1 MIKYLISILLL
12 ISLIPAY
19 ANLMTLIP
27 ILKEKQGDEKLTA
40 ESIKE
45 GDERALLCKY
55 CHGADGNSLDTTIP
69 NLADQNAMY
78 LMRQFELFSN
88 GERRNK
94 TMNELSKILT
104 DEEKVNIAM
113 FYASKKVKLPVPYKP
128 ELKSEGL
135 KVYKSKCIACHG
147 KKAYGLV
154 TIPRIA
160 SQPAEYLIKT
170 LSSYRSILI
179 KRADTLMT
187 KVGQELEKDEIEAI
201 TSYLTSLK

>member
-19 ANLMTLIP
+19 ASLMTLIP

-113 FYASKKVKLPVPYKP
+113 FYASKKVKLPAPYKP
-128 ELKSEGL
+128 ELKREGL